1 MAMRCG
7 QGQLLSVVAAAA
19 LLAGCAALGKPAK
32 GPTSALSAA
41 KKGQSGV
48 PVKMAAIWSPAVL
61 NRPGETP
68 MRGFGGRLYFY
79 DAENRPVA
87 VEGQLMVYAYDDS
100 NPYSDGKA
108 PDRKFA
114 FTAEQFA
121 QHYSPT
127 ELGDSYSI
135 WIPWDAVGQ
144 PQVEVSLVPILTTT
158 SGQLVIGQPS
168 RALLPGPRTPPTVSR
183 IEHSQ
188 LPPPQIR
195 YEARLPGTSA
205 VQPAAYQ
212 TAVSPTAGTPFPGQ
226 GTPPAS
232 YEAASKPAAGVEA
245 LTIPLPGTLADRLA
259 QAGPQQ
265 VNPLTQLAMKRAV
278 AAPGTGAAVLTGAG
292 PSVAPATPGPSLP
305 GGVPP
310 MALPFAGTAT
320 QAGASIAAP
329 AVAPGLTPAAAMPP
343 LAAGGMS
350 GPTFVP
356 PRPAPPL
363 GSPAGST
370 AGAMPVRPP
379 APSGGPGLVPQD
391 AP

>member
-1 MAMRCG
+1 MRCG
-7 QGQLLSVVAAAA
+7 QAQLLFVLTATV
-19 LLAGCAALGKPAK
+19 LLTGCAALGKSK
-32 GPTSALSAA
+32 GPGNPPGGTKQPQA
-41 KKGQSGV
+41 GV
-48 PVKMAAIWSPAVL
+48 PVKVAAIWSPAVL
-61 NRPGETP
+61 NRPGEPPT
-68 MRGFGGRLYFY
+68 RGFGGRLYFY

-100 NPYSDGKA
+100 NPYSDGKT

-114 FTAEQFA
+114 FTPEQFA

-144 PQVEVSLVPILTTT
+144 PQAEVSLVPILTTT

-195 YEARLPGTSA
+195 YEAGAAGFGA

-212 TAVSPTAGTPFPGQ
+212 AAATTPSSPLSGDGATTRPAG
-226 GTPPAS
+226 
-232 YEAASKPAAGVEA
+232 GVEA

-259 QAGPQQ
+259 QAGPSQ
-265 VNPLTQLAMKRAV
+265 VNPLQQLAMKRAV
-278 AAPGTGAAVLTGAG
+278 AAPVLGPATAAGISPVPLG
-292 PSVAPATPGPSLP
+292 PSPNLPASVPSAMPFPGMVAPGQ
-305 GGVPP
+305 V
-310 MALPFAGTAT
+310 
-320 QAGASIAAP
+320 AAP
-329 AVAPGLTPAAAMPP
+329 AAPLAPAATSLSPGFPPGPPRAASPGTPAAGSGSAVWPARPTAAPAAP
-343 LAAGGMS
+343 LVS
-350 GPTFVP
+350 
-356 PRPAPPL
+356 
-363 GSPAGST
+363 
-370 AGAMPVRPP
+370 
-379 APSGGPGLVPQD
+379 QD

>member
-1 MAMRCG
+1 MRCG
-7 QGQLLSVVAAAA
+7 KKRLIAVLTAAV
-19 LLAGCAALGKPAK
+19 LLAGCATLGKPSK
-32 GPTSALSAA
+32 GTGDPLSGM
-41 KKGQSGV
+41 KKRATGV

-61 NRPGETP
+61 NRPGEPP

-100 NPYSDGKA
+100 NPYSNGKTA
-108 PDRKFA
+108 DRKFA
-114 FTAEQFA
+114 FTPEQFA

-158 SGQLVIGQPS
+158 SGQLVMGQPS

-188 LPPPQIR
+188 LPPPQIH
-195 YEARLPGTSA
+195 YEPGVA
-205 VQPAAYQ
+205 GPGGVQPAAYQ
-212 TAVSPTAGTPFPGQ
+212 TAHAEAGVPGS
-226 GTPPAS
+226 GHDTSA
-232 YEAASKPAAGVEA
+232 KVAAGVEA

-265 VNPLTQLAMKRAV
+265 VNPLQQLAMKRAV
-278 AAPGTGAAVLTGAG
+278 VAPAAAAGGLSGTAPSPLPAHVGPGVSASVPPGMPIPGIAG
-292 PSVAPATPGPSLP
+292 PSQGIMAGA
-305 GGVPP
+305 P
-310 MALPFAGTAT
+310 MA
-320 QAGASIAAP
+320 
-329 AVAPGLTPAAAMPP
+329 PAAASPS
-343 LAAGGMS
+343 AGWTS
-350 GPTFVP
+350 GP
-356 PRPAPPL
+356 PRAWPASSPT
-363 GSPAGST
+363 GSSAAAT
-370 AGAMPVRPP
+370 TPVRPP
-379 APSGGPGLVPQD
+379 AAAANPALAPQTLVPQD

>member
-7 QGQLLSVVAAAA
+7 KKRLLAVLTAAV
-19 LLAGCAALGKPAK
+19 LLAGCATLGKPSK
-32 GPTSALSAA
+32 GTADPLSGM
-41 KKGQSGV
+41 KKRSTGV

-61 NRPGETP
+61 NRPGEPP

-79 DAENRPVA
+79 DAQNQPVA

-100 NPYSDGKA
+100 NPYSNGKT

-114 FTAEQFA
+114 FTPEQFA
-121 QHYSPT
+121 QHYRPT

-158 SGQLVIGQPS
+158 SGQLVMGQPS

-195 YEARLPGTSA
+195 YEPGVAGPWA

-212 TAVSPTAGTPFPGQ
+212 TAAAAEAGVPGS
-226 GTPPAS
+226 GHDAS
-232 YEAASKPAAGVEA
+232 SKPAGGVES

-265 VNPLTQLAMKRAV
+265 VNPLQQLAMKRAV
-278 AAPGTGAAVLTGAG
+278 AAPVAAAGGSAGTTPSLLPAGASANMPASVPPGMLIPGAAG
-292 PSVAPATPGPSLP
+292 PSQGIMAGA
-305 GGVPP
+305 P
-310 MALPFAGTAT
+310 MA
-320 QAGASIAAP
+320 
-329 AVAPGLTPAAAMPP
+329 PAAASPS
-343 LAAGGMS
+343 AGLTS
-350 GPTFVP
+350 GP
-356 PRPAPPL
+356 PRAWPASSPT
-363 GSPAGST
+363 GSSAAAT
-370 AGAMPVRPP
+370 TPVRPP
-379 APSGGPGLVPQD
+379 AAATSSPMAPQALVPQD